1 MIPQVFSRTPLPE
14 LSHCSTLWSPQYLV
28 RLNMMWTKYF
38 NIYAFHLFRLE
49 LSQQQIY
56 RKCYM
61 KSIFSL
67 KSTSY
72 FGSISYL
79 VIDSYLESISI
90 MASTFDFYFCNQ
102 GILSHECFFSGKHFN
117 TWKLFLTRKV
127 IAFDAHTSVAA
138 SAETE
143 TRNWFTLERAFME
156 DKMRLSRTET
166 LLTMVVMIRTM
177 MTTTTL
183 QRIQLI
189 LSLTSAGIN

>member
-1 MIPQVFSRTPLPE
+1 MV
-14 LSHCSTLWSPQYLV
+14 
-28 RLNMMWTKYF
+28 WTKYF
-38 NIYAFHLFRLE
+38 KIYAFHLFRLE

-67 KSTSY
+67 KSTSC

-90 MASTFDFYFCNQ
+90 MASTFDFYLCNQ
-102 GILSHECFFSGKHFN
+102 GIFSHECSFSGNYFN

-143 TRNWFTLERAFME
+143 TRNWFTLERAFIE
-156 DKMRLSRTET
+156 GKMRLSRTET
-166 LLTMVVMIRTM
+166 LLMMVVMMWRTM
-177 MTTTTL
+177 RRVDFLYVSVTREL
-183 QRIQLI
+183 ALFDVSCIAQ
-189 LSLTSAGIN
+189 SD

>member
-1 MIPQVFSRTPLPE
+1 
-14 LSHCSTLWSPQYLV
+14 
-28 RLNMMWTKYF
+28 
-38 NIYAFHLFRLE
+38 
-49 LSQQQIY
+49 
-56 RKCYM
+56 M

-102 GILSHECFFSGKHFN
+102 RILSHECFFSGKHFN

-143 TRNWFTLERAFME
+143 TRNWFTLERAFIVG
-156 DKMRLSRTET
+156 KIRLSRNRDVANDGSDDVKNYEEGRFPLMYQFSES
-166 LLTMVVMIRTM
+166 LLFLLSPASPSQIKI
-177 MTTTTL
+177 TTKYC
-183 QRIQLI
+183 QCRCRCR
-189 LSLTSAGIN
+189 

>member
-1 MIPQVFSRTPLPE
+1 MV
-14 LSHCSTLWSPQYLV
+14 
-28 RLNMMWTKYF
+28 WTKYF
-38 NIYAFHLFRLE
+38 KIYAFHLFRLE

-67 KSTSY
+67 KSTSC

-143 TRNWFTLERAFME
+143 TRNWFTLERAFIE
-156 DKMRLSRTET
+156 GKMRLSRTET
-166 LLTMVVMIRTM
+166 LLMMVVMMWRTM

-189 LSLTSAGIN
+189 LFLTSAGIN